1 MGVRAYDKICMH
13 GWRLLEK
20 NVQKKKDIKKVLIM
34 KKMLLESKKIIKKR
48 YWAVDVYFWYIFLMT
63 RAGSDVCLF

>member
-1 MGVRAYDKICMH
+1 
-13 GWRLLEK
+13 
-20 NVQKKKDIKKVLIM
+20 M